1 MGARKPS
8 NLLRE
13 EIKNRA
19 EGAEAVAAGARG
31 HGREGRCVAG
41 PGGGGSGTDSAGSA
55 KKPPGHQRGREE
67 ARTPAGQTERERA
80 EPAPEVESE
89 GPESQQNNGRTSTL
103 TPWQDRK
110 TEENSGSMNRAGRS
124 RALRQ
129 AQTGVSETLRQ
140 CCARLR
146 RK

>member
-41 PGGGGSGTDSAGSA
+41 PGGGGSGIDSAGSA
-55 KKPPGHQRGREE
+55 RKPPGHQRGREE

-89 GPESQQNNGRTSTL
+89 GPESQQNNG
-103 TPWQDRK
+103 
-110 TEENSGSMNRAGRS
+110 
-124 RALRQ
+124 
-129 AQTGVSETLRQ
+129 
-140 CCARLR
+140 
-146 RK
+146 